1 MWRNQ
6 CLGRR
11 CNAVHQQPSYT
22 PKNTI
27 MNTTRYSW
35 LPVVACC
42 ALLAVAGCGGGDDD
56 GDDAAASADARVPAL
71 VASSYAAGSEELAA
85 FNLLNFER
93 DRCGFGV
100 LAQNAQLDA
109 AARGH
114 ADYQSLNDLFTH
126 VQDPVAYPSGF
137 TGEVP
142 SDRVAAAGYPGTG
155 VVADEIVRFVG
166 ATRKDGLG
174 TRGLR
179 DLLSA
184 PYHLRGL
191 MGGYRDVGVSVRSS
205 ADVGSSARLVYLQ
218 INAAYKA
225 GAGPQPLAAGEVST
239 YPCEG
244 TTGVNRQLR
253 NESPNPVPGRNLAVN
268 PLGAVVYV
276 AVRAGNTL
284 RIRSAAMTD
293 VQTGRAVTLRPPV
306 TAENDPIGGCQ
317 EGCFEPHQGYL
328 AADAPLLANAPY
340 QVVLNGSSNGV
351 AFSRVFTFVTGSGG

>member
-1 MWRNQ
+1 
-6 CLGRR
+6 
-11 CNAVHQQPSYT
+11 
-22 PKNTI
+22 
-27 MNTTRYSW
+27 MNTTRYFW
-35 LPVVACC
+35 LPAVACC
-42 ALLAVAGCGGGDDD
+42 ALLAVAGCGGGGDDD
-56 GDDAAASADARVPAL
+56 GDAAAAASADARVPAL
-71 VASSYAAGSEELAA
+71 VASSYVAGSEELAA

-93 DRCGFGV
+93 DRCGFGT
-100 LAQNAQLDA
+100 LAQSAQLDA
-109 AARGH
+109 AATGH
-114 ADYQSLNDLFTH
+114 ADYQSLNELFTH
-126 VQDPVAYPSGF
+126 VQDPVAYPNGF

-142 SDRVAAAGYPGTG
+142 SDRVAAAGYPGAG
-155 VVADEIVRFVG
+155 AVADEIVRFAG

-218 INAAYKA
+218 INAAYKT

-253 NESPNPVPGRNLAVN
+253 NESPNPIPGRDLAVN

-276 AVRAGNTL
+276 AAQPGNTL
-284 RIRSAAMTD
+284 RIRNAAMTE
-293 VQTGRAVTLRPPV
+293 VQTGRTVTLRPPV
-306 TAENDPIGGCQ
+306 TAVNDPYRYCQ

-340 QVVLNGSSNGV
+340 QVVLDGSSNGV

>member
-1 MWRNQ
+1 MT
-6 CLGRR
+6 
-11 CNAVHQQPSYT
+11 A
-22 PKNTI
+22 I
-27 MNTTRYSW
+27 MPPPLTAP
-35 LPVVACC
+35 PV
-42 ALLAVAGCGGGDDD
+42 
-56 GDDAAASADARVPAL
+56 AL
-71 VASSYAAGSEELAA
+71 VASSYAAGGEELAA

-93 DRCGFGV
+93 DRCGFGT

-109 AARGH
+109 AATGH
-114 ADYQSLNDLFTH
+114 ADYQSLNNLFTH
-126 VQDPVAYPSGF
+126 VQDPVAYPNGF

-142 SDRVAAAGYPGTG
+142 SDRVAAAGYPGAG
-155 VVADEIVRFVG
+155 AVADEIVRFVG

-191 MGGYRDVGVSVRSS
+191 MDGYRDVGVSVRAS
-205 ADVGSSARLVYLQ
+205 ADVGSSAKLVYLQ

-253 NESPNPVPGRNLAVN
+253 NESPNPVPGRDLAVN

-284 RIRSAAMTD
+284 RIRSASMTE

-306 TAENDPIGGCQ
+306 TAANDPYRYCQ

-340 QVVLNGSSNGV
+340 QVVLDGSSNGV
-351 AFSRVFTFVTGSGG
+351 PFSRVFTFVTGSGG

>member
-1 MWRNQ
+1 
-6 CLGRR
+6 
-11 CNAVHQQPSYT
+11 
-22 PKNTI
+22 
-27 MNTTRYSW
+27 MNMTRFFW
-35 LPVVACC
+35 LPAVACC
-42 ALLAVAGCGGGDDD
+42 ALLAVAGCGGGGDD
-56 GDDAAASADARVPAL
+56 GDDAASSADARVPAL

-85 FNLLNFER
+85 FNLLNAER
-93 DRCGFGV
+93 ARCGFGT
-100 LAQNAQLDA
+100 LAQSAQLDA
-109 AARGH
+109 AATGH
-114 ADYQSLNDLFTH
+114 ADYQSLNNLFTH

-142 SDRVAAAGYPGTG
+142 SDRVAAAGYPGAG

-174 TRGLR
+174 TRGVR

-205 ADVGSSARLVYLQ
+205 ADVGSSAGGLVYLQ
-218 INAAYKA
+218 INAAYKD
-225 GAGPQPLAAGEVST
+225 GAGPQSLAAGEVST

-253 NESPNPVPGRNLAVN
+253 NETPNPVPGRDLAVN

-276 AVRAGNTL
+276 AVREGNTL
-284 RIRSAAMTD
+284 RIRSAVMTE
-293 VQTGRAVTLRPPV
+293 VQTGRTVTLRPPV
-306 TAENDPIGGCQ
+306 TAGNDPHGPCQ

-351 AFSRVFTFVTGSGG
+351 AFNRVFTFVTGSGG

>member
-1 MWRNQ
+1 
-6 CLGRR
+6 
-11 CNAVHQQPSYT
+11 
-22 PKNTI
+22 
-27 MNTTRYSW
+27 MNMTRFFW
-35 LPVVACC
+35 LPAVACC
-42 ALLAVAGCGGGDDD
+42 ALLAVAGCGGGGDD
-56 GDDAAASADARVPAL
+56 GDDAASSADARVPAL

-85 FNLLNFER
+85 FNLLNAER
-93 DRCGFGV
+93 ARCGFGT
-100 LAQNAQLDA
+100 LAQSAQLDA
-109 AARGH
+109 AATGH
-114 ADYQSLNDLFTH
+114 ADYQSLNNLFTH

-142 SDRVAAAGYPGTG
+142 SDRVAAAGYPGAG

-174 TRGLR
+174 TRGVR

-205 ADVGSSARLVYLQ
+205 ADVGSSAGGLVYLQ
-218 INAAYKA
+218 INAAYKD
-225 GAGPQPLAAGEVST
+225 GAGPQSLAAGEVST

-253 NESPNPVPGRNLAVN
+253 NETPNPVPGRDLAVN

-276 AVRAGNTL
+276 AVREGNTL
-284 RIRSAAMTD
+284 RIRSAVMTE
-293 VQTGRAVTLRPPV
+293 VQTGRPVTLRPPV
-306 TAENDPIGGCQ
+306 TAGNDPHGPCQ

-351 AFSRVFTFVTGSGG
+351 AFNRVFTFVTGSGG

>member
-1 MWRNQ
+1 
-6 CLGRR
+6 
-11 CNAVHQQPSYT
+11 
-22 PKNTI
+22 
-27 MNTTRYSW
+27 MNSIRSSW
-35 LPVVACC
+35 LAAVASC

-56 GDDAAASADARVPAL
+56 GTAAVDARVPAL
-71 VASSYAAGSEELAA
+71 VASSHAAGSEELAA
-85 FNLLNFER
+85 FDLLNAER
-93 DRCGFGV
+93 ARCGFSAF
-100 LAQNAQLDA
+100 AQNAQLDA

-114 ADYQSLNDLFTH
+114 ADYQSLNNLFTH
-126 VQDPVAYPSGF
+126 VQDPVAYPNGF

-142 SDRVAAAGYPGTG
+142 SDRVAAAGYPGAG
-155 VVADEIVRFVG
+155 AVADETVRFVG

-184 PYHLRGL
+184 PYHLRSL
-191 MGGYRDVGVSVRSS
+191 MGGYRDVGISVRSS

-218 INAAYKA
+218 INAANKA
-225 GAGPQPLAAGEVST
+225 GTGPQPLAAGEIST

-244 TTGVNRQLR
+244 TIGVNRQLR
-253 NESPNPVPGRNLAVN
+253 NESPNPVPGRDLAVN

-276 AVRAGNTL
+276 AVQPGNTL
-284 RIRSAAMTD
+284 RIRSASMTE
-293 VQTGRAVTLRPPV
+293 VQTGRTVTLRPPV
-306 TAENDPIGGCQ
+306 TAVNDPYRYCR

-340 QVVLNGSSNGV
+340 QVVLDGSSNGV

>member
-1 MWRNQ
+1 
-6 CLGRR
+6 
-11 CNAVHQQPSYT
+11 
-22 PKNTI
+22 

-35 LPVVACC
+35 LPATACC
-42 ALLAVAGCGGGDDD
+42 ALLAVAGCGGGGDDD
-56 GDDAAASADARVPAL
+56 NASVVDARVPAL
-71 VASSYAAGSEELAA
+71 VASSHAAGSEELAA

-93 DRCGFGV
+93 DRCGFGT
-100 LAQNAQLDA
+100 LAQSAQLDA
-109 AARGH
+109 AASGH
-114 ADYQSLNDLFTH
+114 ADYQSLNNLFTH
-126 VQDPVAYPSGF
+126 VQDWELRGF

-142 SDRVAAAGYPGTG
+142 SDRVAAAGYTDAGA
-155 VVADEIVRFVG
+155 VADEIVRFVG
-166 ATRKDGLG
+166 ATRKYGLG

-191 MGGYRDVGVSVRSS
+191 MDGYRDVGVSVRSS

-225 GAGPQPLAAGEVST
+225 VAGPQPLAAAEVRT

-253 NESPNPVPGRNLAVN
+253 NESPNPIPGRDLAVN

-276 AVRAGNTL
+276 AVPAGRTL
-284 RIRSAAMTD
+284 GITSASMTE
-293 VQTGRAVTLRPPV
+293 VQTGRTVALRPPV
-306 TAENDPIGGCQ
+306 TELTDPHAPCV

-328 AADAPLLANAPY
+328 AADAPLLANARY